1 MKKKVIRYEVF
12 DKKERWMGGYSVSL
26 TGPPLHHPTSAM
38 EMAIMNADHSLGKVY
53 EVYDSGD
60 SKLVYPKEENE

>member
-12 DKKERWMGGYSVSL
+12 DKKERWMGGYSTSL
-26 TGPPLHHPTSAM
+26 GDPPLSHPTPAIK
-38 EMAIMNADHSLGKVY
+38 MAITNAEQSNGKVY

-60 SKLVYPKEENE
+60 SKLVYPKESNE

>member
-26 TGPPLHHPTSAM
+26 ADPPLSHSTPAI
-38 EMAIMNADHSLGKVY
+38 EMAIMNAEQSHGKVY

-60 SKLVYPKEENE
+60 STLVYPKDKNE